1 MTKASSTRVT
11 GTEQRKIL
19 LLGSTGNV
27 GSELKVAMQG
37 MGEIFMPSRVESDF
51 TNEES
56 LRSLIRRIQPD
67 WIVNAAAYTNVEK
80 AENER
85 DLALQ
90 VNATAVRVLAEEASR
105 LGCWLVHYSTDY
117 VFDGRKEG
125 LYVEDDPLGPLCHYA
140 VTKAEGERWVRA
152 SNCKHLVLRTSW
164 VYSIHRDNFPMA
176 ILKLS
181 EVRDVLKVVNDQ
193 TGAPTSAVLIA
204 DATVHCM
211 NQIESDNDLHCIGVY
226 HLASSGE
233 TTWFDYAT
241 MLLREIKKRGRKFQ
255 TTDVIP
261 TSSQEYGAKAVRPK
275 NSRLDTTKF
284 QSTFGYVLPNWEI
297 GILEFADSITR

>member
-105 LGCWLVHYSTDY
+105 LG
-117 VFDGRKEG
+117 
-125 LYVEDDPLGPLCHYA
+125 
-140 VTKAEGERWVRA
+140 
-152 SNCKHLVLRTSW
+152 
-164 VYSIHRDNFPMA
+164 
-176 ILKLS
+176 
-181 EVRDVLKVVNDQ
+181 
-193 TGAPTSAVLIA
+193 
-204 DATVHCM
+204 
-211 NQIESDNDLHCIGVY
+211 
-226 HLASSGE
+226 
-233 TTWFDYAT
+233 
-241 MLLREIKKRGRKFQ
+241 
-255 TTDVIP
+255 
-261 TSSQEYGAKAVRPK
+261 
-275 NSRLDTTKF
+275 
-284 QSTFGYVLPNWEI
+284 
-297 GILEFADSITR
+297 